1 MYFWTIKFL
10 IIATLFAA
18 ASANSYD
25 PTSTPAY
32 PTPSAKANEA
42 PSTYQPES
50 YVSTFNWIQ
59 IIVSCLN

>member
-1 MYFWTIKFL
+1 MYFLTIKFL

-50 YVSTFNWIQ
+50 YVSTFN
-59 IIVSCLN
+59 